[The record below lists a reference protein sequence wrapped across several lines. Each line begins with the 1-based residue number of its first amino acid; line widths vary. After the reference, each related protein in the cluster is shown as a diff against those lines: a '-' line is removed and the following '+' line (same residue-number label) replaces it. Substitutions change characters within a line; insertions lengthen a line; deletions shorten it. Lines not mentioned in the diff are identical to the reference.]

1 MILEIIAIA
10 STALG
15 EMTTA
20 DPVTMVA
27 PIAAA
32 LAAVVVIYGR
42 GHIGDDTA
50 FWRAVRGLLPHV
62 DEAARDHGFYTTYSI
77 DAEAEFVG
85 RWRGRLAGLET
96 ALDDRGAKPGPLAAH
111 KDTDDGRREVG
122 SWVYFGR
129 DISSWPKP
137 IRVAYLWVT
146 PYHLHITLFPAAD
159 GDGYDVT
166 AHYEYSAYSPFV
178 AYWHLRAKF
187 YDIEE
192 GVRRAR
198 ALLND
203 ADRLSVPK
211 E

>member
-1 MILEIIAIA
+1 MIPKSITE

-15 EMTTA
+15 DITTT
-20 DPVTMVA
+20 DPVTILA

-32 LAAVVVIYGR
+32 LAAIVVVYGR
-42 GHIGDDTA
+42 DHIGDDTR

-62 DEAARDHGFYTTYSI
+62 DEAAREHGFYTSYSV
-77 DAEAEFVG
+77 DADAEFVG
-85 RWRGRLAGLET
+85 SWAGSLSALET
-96 ALDDRGAKPGPLAAH
+96 ALDDRGAMPGPLAAH
-111 KDTDDGRREVG
+111 KDTTDGRREVG

-137 IRVAYLWVT
+137 MRVAYLWVT
-146 PYHLHITLFPAAD
+146 PYQLHLTIFPAAD

-187 YDIEE
+187 YDIEA
-192 GVRRAR
+192 GVDRAR
-198 ALLND
+198 TLLGD
-203 ADRLSVPK
+203 ADGLSIPNK
-211 E
+211 